1 MSTPSAVPAENMW
14 HFEKRIIGG
23 EFSEGAILKC
33 EEEDIE
39 P

>member
-1 MSTPSAVPAENMW
+1 MSISSAVPAENMW
-14 HFEKRIIGG
+14 HFENRIIGR